1 MPHGATYYIGTNH
14 SMIVFDINFDTT
26 TIILLSAML
35 LSAIAVFPLYLRR
48 IRRVS
53 RYATTHAN
61 DFAGVEITT
70 LQDNDNTS
78 QFPINQGFNIEDEVI
93 SATDAAGPASIVVY
107 AQDEAESLARLLKQ
121 LLHQQYE
128 PGYEVIVVNEG
139 ASDITADIVAPLAA
153 KHPNLYLTFTP
164 DGARNLSRKKLALML
179 GIKAAQHRV
188 VVHTVASA
196 KIDSP
201 LWLAAMM
208 RHFAD
213 PAIEVVLGNA
223 MPILNDNKL
232 GSRRRAFDFAADTTN
247 WLSSALANHPYRG
260 TEYNIAYT
268 RDIFFRN
275 KGFSRSLNMRYGDDD
290 IFVSEIATPSNTAVE
305 LSPEGLVRMTYRNP
319 MAFYRDLTMR
329 HEFTGR
335 FISKSARR
343 QMALGNLMLWG
354 MLGCG
359 IAAAVL
365 AFPNIIP
372 AIVAFM
378 VSVTMLAI
386 CSATWSK
393 EIQHLG
399 GKKIFLSLP
408 WLILT
413 KPLRNIW
420 LTIRGRIHKSKYY
433 SWS

>member
-1 MPHGATYYIGTNH
+1 M
-14 SMIVFDINFDTT
+14 V
-26 TIILLSAML
+26 

-53 RYATTHAN
+53 RHATAHAN
-61 DFAGVEITT
+61 DFNGVEITVT
-70 LQDNDNTS
+70 NDEDSTS
-78 QFPINQGFNIEDEVI
+78 DFAINQGFNIEDDI
-93 SATDAAGPASIVVY
+93 TGAADAAGPASIVVF
-107 AQDEAESLARLLKQ
+107 AQDEAESLARLLIQ
-121 LLHQQYE
+121 LLHQQYD

-139 ASDITADIVAPLAA
+139 GSEHVADVVAPLAA
-153 KHPNLYLTFTP
+153 KHPNLYLTYTP

-208 RHFAD
+208 RHFAN

-223 MPILNDNKL
+223 MPDNNDTKM
-232 GSRRRAFDFAADTTN
+232 GSRRRAFDFVADATN
-247 WLSSALANHPYRG
+247 WLSSALTKHPYRG

-290 IFVSEIATPSNTAVE
+290 IFVSEIATPDNTAVE
-305 LSPEGLVRMTYRNP
+305 LSPEGRVRMTYRNP
-319 MAFYRDLTMR
+319 KAFNRDFTFQ

-335 FISKSARR
+335 FISKAARR
-343 QMALGNLMLWG
+343 QMALGNLMLWS
-354 MLGCG
+354 MFGCG
-359 IAAAVL
+359 IAASVL
-365 AFPNIIP
+365 ALPNLIP
-372 AIVAFM
+372 AIAAFAICT
-378 VSVTMLAI
+378 TMLAI
-386 CSATWSK
+386 CTVTWSK

-399 GKKIFLSLP
+399 SKKLLLSLP
-408 WLILT
+408 WLIMT
-413 KPLRNIW
+413 KPLRNLW
-420 LTIRGRIHKSKYY
+420 LKIRARIRKGKYY
-433 SWS
+433 SWC